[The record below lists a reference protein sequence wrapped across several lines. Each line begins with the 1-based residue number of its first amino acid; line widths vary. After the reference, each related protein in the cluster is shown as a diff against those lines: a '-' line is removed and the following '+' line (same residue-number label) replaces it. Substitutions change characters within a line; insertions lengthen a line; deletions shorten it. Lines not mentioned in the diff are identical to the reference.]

1 MSGLSPAPSLLLRL
15 LALLIVLVALLAPL
29 RRGAAGESGLS
40 IPRWVSIRAGE
51 VNLRTGP
58 GTSYPVSWVYH
69 RRRMPVEV
77 LGEFE
82 SWRKIRDWEGTIGWV
97 HQSMLDGRR
106 TALVTGG
113 ERTLRHEP
121 SESAPVVAKLQEG
134 VIGRLVACAADWCEI
149 QAGDYDGWLK
159 RGQFWGVYPDEVWR

>member
-1 MSGLSPAPSLLLRL
+1 MA
-15 LALLIVLVALLAPL
+15 LALAALLACAAPG
-29 RRGAAGESGLS
+29 RAGETGLS
-40 IPRWVSIRAGE
+40 VPRWVSIRASE

-58 GTSYPVSWVYH
+58 GISYPVEWVYH

-77 LGEFE
+77 LAEFE
-82 SWRKIRDWEGTIGWV
+82 SWRKIRDWEGTVGWV

-113 ERTLRHEP
+113 PRLLRREP
-121 SESAPVVAKLQEG
+121 RDDAPVVAKLQEG
-134 VIGRLVACAADWCEI
+134 VIGRLEACEIQWCEI
-149 QAGDYDGWLK
+149 EAGGYSGWLK

>member
-1 MSGLSPAPSLLLRL
+1 MSGPRTAPSLPLRL
-15 LALLIVLVALLAPL
+15 LALIVMLAAAAVPS
-29 RRGAAGESGLS
+29 RGGNAGESGLS

-58 GTSYPVSWVYH
+58 GTSYPVEWVYH
-69 RRRMPVEV
+69 RKRMPVEI

-97 HQSMLDGRR
+97 HQTMLDGRR
-106 TALVTGG
+106 MALIVGG
-113 ERTLRHEP
+113 QRTLRRQPTED
-121 SESAPVVAKLQEG
+121 APVVAKLDDG
-134 VIGRLVACAADWCEI
+134 VIGRLVACAADWCEVE
-149 QAGDYDGWLK
+149 AGGYDGWLK